1 MRAVQFSSGDNAVR
15 WRVNKVHWTQKMGRK
30 KLADKSANGFH
41 RTILCPFGVFLPVAI
56 AAFPDFI
63 GSSCQIRN
71 RNFVLHVGKLRVGAQ
86 IANQSNQRN
95 NEV

>member
-1 MRAVQFSSGDNAVR
+1 
-15 WRVNKVHWTQKMGRK
+15 
-30 KLADKSANGFH
+30 
-41 RTILCPFGVFLPVAI
+41 VFLPVAV

-71 RNFVLHVGKLRVGAQ
+71 RNFVLHVGKLRVDAQ